1 DCETG
6 KPVYFN
12 KTECKDDIMQAFMA
26 SSSLPFISKIV
37 DYKGHKLLDGGISD
51 SIPVRKA
58 LEDGNEKIVVVLTR
72 DAEYVKEQFRHK
84 ILAALRYRKYPELVK
99 AIINRYK
106 MYNETT
112 KYIKELEK
120 QGKALVIRPTSSLNV
135 SRFERNMNELA
146 KLYELGYKEA
156 KECGDEVRAFVKS

>member
-1 DCETG
+1 
-6 KPVYFN
+6 
-12 KTECKDDIMQAFMA
+12 MA